1 MAKVELTPQ
10 LLAQNRRLGG
20 IHPVKLKNMLRRI
33 HSNSDDLVHER
44 SPLSEI
50 SNDLILAQA
59 MPSGAVHTIRRRH
72 LWREIVVLCWLR
84 DHR

>member
-1 MAKVELTPQ
+1 
-10 LLAQNRRLGG
+10 
-20 IHPVKLKNMLRRI
+20 MLRRI

-59 MPSGAVHTIRRRH
+59 MPSGAVHTIRRR
-72 LWREIVVLCWLR
+72 RLCWKFAGLCR
-84 DHR
+84 LQDRR